1 MGRRTGD
8 QCELYGVPELKPRYH
23 VTMHIGRSHHRSLAI
38 GISVIGG
45 FLASFTTFAITVSTK
60 HFGSMRG
67 QLVAGDSAGSREMPT
82 TLNMMNAA
90 MDGQSPI
97 LNAMGSYGFWVMVT
111 IGAVAAGF
119 IIFTFARR
127 YV

>member
-1 MGRRTGD
+1 M
-8 QCELYGVPELKPRYH
+8 VRYS
-23 VTMHIGRSHHRSLAI
+23 VLMHIGRSHHRGLAI
-38 GISVIGG
+38 TISVIGG

-67 QLVAGDSAGSREMPT
+67 QLIAGESAGSRELPT

-90 MDGQSPI
+90 LDGQNPM
-97 LNAMGSYGFWVMVT
+97 LTAMSGYGFWVLVM
-111 IGAVAAGF
+111 IGTVVASA
-119 IIFTFARR
+119 IIFQQARK